1 MSNQPSTSDAYYR
14 NRQWDESSDSNSDN
28 EDQGRMNTPSGET
41 PQKAKSGSNQ
51 SAQGA
56 GQPKSSDGNVSDN
69 DEVPAAPQRRRP
81 GRPRKDESRAALQAR
96 SKGGKFVKKLKAEPT
111 SGSPDLTPQRDD
123 ESDSEEEETQPPK
136 KKKTNVEYGSR
147 AKELTGEQARKQ
159 NQNRQKDRKKRA
171 LWVAAEADQA
181 ARDLERTT
189 KRDRPLNRHI
199 QSRPSPPPPE
209 TDSEEKPTIPPPPTV
224 EELAARKAY
233 NEERRRLYWEKKEKR
248 EQEMARKRELER
260 NRRLFPDSFSRK
272 PARGS
277 IESCPSTRTTDRSG
291 KTTTWE
297 QWRRVIWCG
306 EEEKAQEWK
315 RRVKENRKQIRQLK
329 PRTGPAVNNGLYA
342 VESRRLL
349 EKEEDSGFHQHTHKV
364 KRTEDSDSE
373 EYSDDEKPKIRNH
386 SEAIKQILKDEF
398 DNAQYLD
405 QEMTKRI
412 MRKTKL
418 KRKQVTDWF
427 ANNRRKVQNLYKNG
441 KIAELPGQMKAL
453 EEKNKEREE
462 RGEHL
467 RMRDPEESDEEEDEE
482 DYEDDDEDSG
492 DEMEEEAEVD
502 ERFEAVESER
512 AARIRQIDHLSTVG
526 YPVFPAPKAS
536 RTTQNGGGDD
546 RGGQEARIR
555 QLDPL
560 STVGYPV
567 FPTSKAFRTG

>member
-1 MSNQPSTSDAYYR
+1 MSNQPSTSAAYHQQLR
-14 NRQWDESSDSNSDN
+14 WTDSEDSNSDD
-28 EDQGRMNTPSGET
+28 EDDQGRMTSKRA
-41 PQKAKSGSNQ
+41 QKTHSGSDPFTQ
-51 SAQGA
+51 SGDH
-56 GQPKSSDGNVSDN
+56 PELSDGNVSD
-69 DEVPAAPQRRRP
+69 DDVVETPSQRRRP
-81 GRPRKDESRAALQAR
+81 GRPRKDEVKSRAALQAR
-96 SKGGKFVKKLKAEPT
+96 SKGGQFVKKSKADSTDGLADFPAQ
-111 SGSPDLTPQRDD
+111 GDD
-123 ESDSEEEETQPPK
+123 ESDSEEEEGAQSPK
-136 KKKTNVEYGSR
+136 KKQAKMEDDSR
-147 AKELTGEQARKQ
+147 AKAVSGEQARKQ
-159 NQNRQKDRKKRA
+159 NQNRKKDRKKRA
-171 LWVAAEADQA
+171 LWVAAEAAQA
-181 ARDLERTT
+181 ARDLERAA
-189 KRDRPLNRHI
+189 KRERPLNRHI
-199 QSRPSPPPPE
+199 RSRPSPPPPE
-209 TDSEEKPTIPPPPTV
+209 TDSEEEPTVPPPPT
-224 EELAARKAY
+224 EKELAARKAY

-277 IESCPSTRTTDRSG
+277 IGGVFSTRTTDREG

-297 QWRRVIWCG
+297 QWRRVIWCD

-315 RRVKENRKQIRQLK
+315 RRVKENRKQIRKLK
-329 PRTGPAVNNGLYA
+329 PRTGPAFNNGLYA

-349 EKEEDSGFHQHTHKV
+349 EKEEDSGFHQHTHKI
-364 KRTEDSDSE
+364 KKEEKSDSE
-373 EYSDDEKPKIRNH
+373 DDEKPKIRNH
-386 SEAIKQILKDEF
+386 SETVKKILEEEF
-398 DNAQYLD
+398 NDAQYLD

-412 MRKTKL
+412 MRTTKL

-467 RMRDPEESDEEEDEE
+467 RMRDPEESDVEKDEE
-482 DYEDDDEDSG
+482 DYEDDVEDSG
-492 DEMEEEAEVD
+492 DDLEEEPEVD
-502 ERFEAVESER
+502 ERFEAVGSER
-512 AARIRQIDHLSTVG
+512 AARLRQIDHLSTVG

-567 FPTSKAFRTG
+567 FPAPKASRTG